1 MSGHSKWHKIR
12 QKKGAIDAKRSANF
26 SKLAKAVVIAARDGG
41 GDPGMN
47 FKLRMAID
55 KAKAGNLP
63 KDKIDKAIVRGT
75 GEGGDGV
82 VIEEVVYEAYGPGSL
97 GMLIECLT
105 DNRNRTVAEV
115 KHIVGKQGGSMA
127 GPGSV
132 MWMFDR
138 KGVIRIDSAS
148 QISDRDEFELAL
160 IDAGAEDIRDDDGG
174 VEIVTGMTDLQKV
187 VEALGA
193 LKVKPDS
200 AELEY
205 LPKDPVEV
213 EDKVSESIIKL
224 CEALDEN
231 DDVNNIYTNEA

>member
-1 MSGHSKWHKIR
+1 
-12 QKKGAIDAKRSANF
+12 
-26 SKLAKAVVIAARDGG
+26 
-41 GDPGMN
+41 
-47 FKLRMAID
+47 
-55 KAKAGNLP
+55 
-63 KDKIDKAIVRGT
+63 
-75 GEGGDGV
+75 
-82 VIEEVVYEAYGPGSL
+82 
-97 GMLIECLT
+97 
-105 DNRNRTVAEV
+105 
-115 KHIVGKQGGSMA
+115 
-127 GPGSV
+127 

>member
-1 MSGHSKWHKIR
+1 MSGHSKWSKIK
-12 QKKGAIDAKRSANF
+12 QKKGAIDAKRSASF
-26 SKLAKAVVIAARDGG
+26 SKLAKAVTIAARDGG

-55 KAKAGNLP
+55 KAKGGNLP
-63 KDKIDKAIVRGT
+63 KDKIEKAISRGT
-75 GEGGDGV
+75 GEGDDGV
-82 VIEEVVYEAYGPGSL
+82 QIEEVVYEAYGPGGL
-97 GMLIECLT
+97 GVLIECLT
-105 DNRNRTVAEV
+105 DNRNRSVAEV

-138 KGVIRIDSAS
+138 KGVIQINDAS
-148 QISDRDEFELAL
+148 QISDRDEFELTL
-160 IDAGAEDIRDDDGG
+160 IDAGAEDIRDDEGG
-174 VEIVTGMTDLQKV
+174 VEVVTAMTDLQKV
-187 VEALGA
+187 VEVIVGLNI
-193 LKVKPDS
+193 KTDS

-205 LPKDPVEV
+205 LPKDTVAV
-213 EDKVSESIIKL
+213 DDKVAESLIKL